1 MNANNT
7 SNGSSDSSS
16 SKNRSAGSP
25 TVTGSRTLNAI
36 SFDVEEF
43 FQVANLRGHYA
54 RNDWETV
61 DSRIDRGM
69 DAILGCLAKR
79 GARATFFFLG
89 WVAERRPDLV
99 RACLDGG
106 HEVQSHGYEHTF
118 LFDLDEASLHDDL
131 DKTERAIVAA
141 GAPRPTGFRASTF
154 TLTRETFWAVDVL
167 VERGYR
173 YDSSIHPIAHPT
185 YGIEDFEPGIS
196 RIQVEK
202 GSIVE
207 FPVSTLRAAGRN
219 LPVGGG
225 GYFRLLPG
233 WATRMAVRRIVRAG
247 EPANLYLHP
256 WEFDPQQPRVPA
268 PALKRLRHYLNL
280 DRTLARLDALLARQ
294 PFAGLGEVL
303 SERGWL

>member
-1 MNANNT
+1 MTSEPSTTNAMT
-7 SNGSSDSSS
+7 PADT
-16 SKNRSAGSP
+16 A
-25 TVTGSRTLNAI
+25 TLSAI

-54 RNDWETV
+54 REDWEGV

-118 LFDLDEASLHDDL
+118 LFDLDAAALHADL
-131 DKTERAIVAA
+131 ARTEEAIVAA

-196 RIQVEK
+196 RIETEH

-233 WATRMAVRRIVRAG
+233 WATRMAVRRITKG
-247 EPANLYLHP
+247 GDPANLYLHP
-256 WEFDPQQPRVPA
+256 WEFDPEQPRVPA

-280 DRTLARLDALLARQ
+280 DRTLDRLDALLARQ
-294 PFAGLGEVL
+294 RFAGLGEVL
-303 SERGWL
+303 TERGWL